1 MPKALVFLT
10 NGFEEMETVAPVD
23 FLRRAG
29 VEVTL
34 AAVGQGNDL
43 HATGRNK
50 MVLRADTTLAD
61 AAEDTYDL
69 VVVPGGPG
77 HAALRVN
84 EAVLGI
90 IRRHAQAGAY
100 VAAICAGPTVL
111 LSAGVLEGRAYTA
124 HFSVAEELPG
134 LRDDSVVQD
143 GKIITSRGAGTAHTF
158 ALALVEA
165 VCGKEA
171 AQKVAAATC
180 LAPGG

>member
-29 VEVTL
+29 VDVTL
-34 AAVGQGNDL
+34 AAVGLGNGQ

-50 MVLRADTTLAD
+50 MVLRADTPLAY
-61 AAEDTYDL
+61 AAQGAYDL

-77 HAALRVN
+77 HAALRKN
-84 EAVLGI
+84 EDVLEI
-90 IRRHAQAGAY
+90 LRRHADAGAFI
-100 VAAICAGPTVL
+100 AAICAGPTVL
-111 LSAGVLEGRAYTA
+111 LSAGLLEGRACTA

-134 LRDDSVVQD
+134 IRDEPVVRD
-143 GKIITSRGAGTAHTF
+143 GSIITSRGAGTAHLF

-165 VCGKEA
+165 VCGKKA
-171 AQKVAAATC
+171 AEEVAASTC
-180 LAPGG
+180 LAT